1 MSFAEPRARAGRAGT
16 EAHDSPR
23 HGDQGDRAPAA
34 PRPRLPASLTLTISR
49 EAGSRGN
56 TIGTRA
62 GLKLGWPVYN
72 RELLGYASHE
82 GPLRQGLDQDLTPD
96 AARWVDAQLAR
107 IRRERHISDALDA
120 LALARTV
127 LALAAQGEV
136 VLIGRGAGFILPR
149 QSTLSVRVVAPLPDR
164 VAYMSQWLR
173 LTDAEAAEQVRARDR
188 RRAEYLAAN
197 FRRQPNDVYQ
207 YDLVLNS
214 GLLGEELCGE
224 LIVQA
229 ARAKLHA
236 LRGASDERG
245 PEEPATEGPSAG

>member
-1 MSFAEPRARAGRAGT
+1 MSFAEPRARRGHAG
-16 EAHDSPR
+16 HDSPR
-23 HGDQGDRAPAA
+23 HGDQGDRAPTG
-34 PRPRLPASLTLTISR
+34 PRPRLPASLTLAISR

-72 RELLGYASHE
+72 RDLLGYASHE
-82 GPLRQGLDQDLTPD
+82 GSLRQEVNQGLTPE
-96 AARWVDAQLAR
+96 AAGWVETQLAR
-107 IRRERHISDALDA
+107 VCREGLIKDTPEAV
-120 LALARTV
+120 ALARTV

-136 VLIGRGAGFILPR
+136 VLVGRGAGFILPR
-149 QSTLSVRVVAPLPDR
+149 ESTLSVRVVAPVPDR

-173 LTDAEAAEQVRARDR
+173 LTEAEAAEQVRARDR

-214 GLLGEELCGE
+214 ALLGEELCSE
-224 LIVQA
+224 LVVQA
-229 ARAKLHA
+229 VRAKLHT
-236 LRGASDERG
+236 LRGASENED
-245 PEEPATEGPSAG
+245 TE